1 MNQVTMLTKHDIAEL
16 RSMQKPPKAVKLVL
30 QVVCMLLNVPPTEKR
45 SRKTG
50 KPKLSYWK
58 AA

>member
-30 QVVCMLLNVPPTEKR
+30 
-45 SRKTG
+45 
-50 KPKLSYWK
+50 
-58 AA
+58 